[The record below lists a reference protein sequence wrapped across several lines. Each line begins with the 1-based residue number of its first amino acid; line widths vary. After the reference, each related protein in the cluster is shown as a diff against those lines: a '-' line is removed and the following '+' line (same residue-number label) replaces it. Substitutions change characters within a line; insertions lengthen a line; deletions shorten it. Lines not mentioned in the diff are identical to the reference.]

1 MIELIDKN
9 VISGNAGKKVLI
21 KLFETDDPVDKIVED
36 LGLKQVS
43 DEGAIAALVEQVLA
57 DNPKSVADYK
67 GGKKNVIGFL
77 VGQCMKASKGKGN
90 PKMINQILAEKLGQM

>member
-1 MIELIDKN
+1 M
-9 VISGNAGKKVLI
+9 LI

-90 PKMINQILAEKLGQM
+90 PKMINQLLAQKLEQI